1 MKKIVQFAVQY
12 PVTISMIILGILLLG
27 YISLGKLSIELFPE
41 INAPRIFVEL
51 KAGERPPEEI
61 EKQYIEGIESQV
73 MRLKGV
79 SQVSSTCMVGAAR
92 VKVEYNW
99 GIDMD
104 EAFLDLQKAL
114 TSYGQQDEI
123 EEFVITQHD
132 PNASPVMIVAMS
144 HPEITDM
151 NELRRTGENYIRNE
165 LIRLEGVADVV
176 LTGTEEKEI
185 VVETDPYRLQAF
197 GLTTD
202 NLVQQIM
209 SMNRNVSGGSI
220 VEMGKRYIIKGT
232 SLLADENDLNNIVV
246 TYKQASSANPGAV
259 TAAATAANAAI
270 ENRVPVFLRDV
281 ARVSFT
287 NKKPENIVRVNG
299 KRCVGLS
306 IYKETSYNTVKA
318 VEEIN
323 KSFETIRKAL
333 PGYEFTVVQNQA
345 SFIQNA
351 IGELR
356 DTAFIGAFF
365 SIIVLFIFLRRIG
378 LTLIVTIVLPISI
391 IATFVVMYFS
401 GLSLNIMTIGGL
413 ALGAGM
419 LVDNA
424 IVIVEN
430 IFRTLETGQSLKDSC
445 IKGTA
450 QVGGA
455 IISSTITTIVVFLP
469 IVYLHGASG
478 ALFKDQAWTV
488 ALTQVISLIVAILII
503 PMLFNSMY
511 ARRATVT
518 ATRALRFNW
527 YTSFLERVLDNRIKV
542 ILTALAVMIVTI
554 FILPYVGSEY
564 IPQSGTNEFSL
575 EIKLK
580 EGTQLERTE
589 GLVKNLETM
598 LGEILRDRAEIIYS
612 QVGPSTG
619 SNSEKAVFQ
628 NENTATVKIR
638 LKPSALKQSAE
649 IISEVSALT
658 QNLPDAEV
666 TVVRNETALESTL
679 GTDESPLMVEVT
691 GRDIAVLDTLTKEIK
706 SSLSNIPQIYNLKT
720 SIEEGAPEVDVIIDR
735 YMASMQGL
743 TADGIASQLKD
754 KLIGK
759 TAGKYDNAGEMN
771 DITVRLPD
779 LSLSEFN
786 SITLKGGATDIPL
799 YELARIEKSVSPRQL
814 LRNNQN
820 RIGTVT
826 ADVDRTVAFDKVIG
840 KVRERL
846 TTVTPPAEYNIKIT
860 GEEQKRQDAMS
871 NLGFALLLSIV
882 LVYMVMASQF
892 ESLIHPFT
900 VLLTI
905 PLAGAGSIWAFFLL
919 GKSLNIMAYIGIIM
933 LGGIAVNNSIIL
945 VDAIN
950 QFREEGYSLREAILK
965 GSQNRIRPILMTSF
979 SSILGLLPLTLGLGE
994 SAALRSPLA
1003 IALIAGLTASTVM
1016 SLVVIPCVYYIF
1028 DRKKKIPET
1037 EAI

>member
-1 MKKIVQFAVQY
+1 MKKIAQFAVNY

-27 YISLGKLSIELFPE
+27 YISLGKLSIDLFPE
-41 INAPRIFVEL
+41 ITAPRIFVEL
-51 KAGERPPEEI
+51 RSGERPPEEI
-61 EKQYIEGIESQV
+61 EKQFVEGIESQS

-79 SQVSSTCMVGAAR
+79 SQVSSACMVGAAR

-99 GIDMD
+99 STDMD
-104 EAFLDLQKAL
+104 QAFLDLQKAL
-114 TSYGQQDEI
+114 TNYSQHEDI
-123 EEFVITQHD
+123 DEFVITQHD
-132 PNASPVMIVAMS
+132 PNAAPVMVIAMS
-144 HPEITDM
+144 HPEISDM
-151 NELRRTGENYIRNE
+151 NELRKTGENYIRNE
-165 LIRLEGVADVV
+165 LVRLEGVADVV

-185 VVETDPYRLQAF
+185 LIETDPYRLSAY

-232 SLLADENDLNNIVV
+232 SLVASESDLKKIVV
-246 TYKQASSANPGAV
+246 AFKQLHSGA
-259 TAAATAANAAI
+259 TATATAPAAASTD
-270 ENRVPVFLRDV
+270 RVPVFLSDV
-281 ARVSFT
+281 AQVSFA
-287 NKKPENIVRVNG
+287 NKEPANIVRING

-306 IYKETSYNTVKA
+306 VYKETSYNTVKA

-323 KSFETIRKAL
+323 KTFETIRKAL
-333 PGYEFTVVQNQA
+333 PGYEFTTVQNQA
-345 SFIQNA
+345 SFISNA

-356 DTAFIGAFF
+356 DTAFLGALF
-365 SIIVLFIFLRRIG
+365 SIIVLFIFLRRGG
-378 LTLIVTIVLPISI
+378 LTFIVAVVLPVSV

-430 IFRTLETGQSLKDSC
+430 IFRNLETGESLKNSC
-445 IKGTA
+445 IKGTS

-455 IISSTITTIVVFLP
+455 IVSSTITTIVVFLP

-488 ALTQVISLIVAILII
+488 AFTQVISLVVAVLII

-511 ARRATVT
+511 AKKDRIT
-518 ATRALRFNW
+518 ATKALRFKW
-527 YTSFLERVLDNRIKV
+527 YTSFLERVLDNRGKIV
-542 ILTALAVMIVTI
+542 LAALAVLLATA
-554 FILPYVGSEY
+554 FIIPYVGSEY
-564 IPQSGTNEFSL
+564 IPQGGTSEFSL
-575 EIKLK
+575 EIKLA

-589 GLVKNLETM
+589 GLVKNLEFLVADVLT
-598 LGEILRDRAEIIYS
+598 DKAEVIYS
-612 QVGPSTG
+612 TAGPSA
-619 SNSEKAVFQ
+619 SSKSEKSVFQ
-628 NENTATVKIR
+628 NENTAVVKVK
-638 LKPSALKQSAE
+638 LKPSAVKQSAS
-649 IISEVSALT
+649 IIAGVEALT
-658 QNLPDAEV
+658 QDLPDIEV
-666 TVVRNETALESTL
+666 SVVKDETALQSTL
-679 GTDESPLMVEVT
+679 GTDESPLMIEVT
-691 GRDIAVLDTLTKEIK
+691 GRNLDILDTLTREIK
-706 SSLSNIPQIYNLKT
+706 TAVKGVPHIYNLKT
-720 SIEEGAPEVDVIIDR
+720 SIEEGAPEIDVVIDR
-735 YMASMQGL
+735 YMASMYGL
-743 TADGIASQLKD
+743 TAEGIATQLKD
-754 KLIGK
+754 KLMGK
-759 TAGKYDNAGEMN
+759 QAGKYDHAGEMS
-771 DITVRLPD
+771 DITVRLPE
-779 LSLSEFN
+779 LSLSDFN
-786 SITLKGGATDIPL
+786 NILIRAGQRDIPL
-799 YELARIEKSVSPRQL
+799 HEVARVEQSVSAKQL

-820 RIGTVT
+820 RMATVT
-826 ADVDRTVAFDKVIG
+826 ADVDRTTAFDKIIG
-840 KVRERL
+840 EVREKISGIVIPSEY
-846 TTVTPPAEYNIKIT
+846 TVNIT

-871 NLGFALLLSIV
+871 SLGFALLLSIV

-933 LGGIAVNNSIIL
+933 LGGIAVNNSILL

-950 QFREEGYSLREAILK
+950 QFRDEGLPLREAILK
-965 GSQNRIRPILMTSF
+965 AAQNRIRPILMTSF
-979 SSILGLLPLTLGLGE
+979 SSILGLLPLTLGFGE

-1003 IALIAGLTASTVM
+1003 IALIAGLTASTFM

-1028 DRKKKIPET
+1028 DRKKTTFPE
-1037 EAI
+1037 AV

>member
-1 MKKIVQFAVQY
+1 MKKIVQFAVNY

-27 YISLGKLSIELFPE
+27 YISLGKLSIDLFPE

-51 KAGERPPEEI
+51 KAGERPPDEI
-61 EKQYIEGIESQV
+61 EKQYVEGIESQA

-79 SQVSSTCMVGAAR
+79 SQVASTCMVGAAR

-99 GIDMD
+99 GTDMD
-104 EAFLDLQKAL
+104 DAFLDLQKAL
-114 TSYGQQDEI
+114 TSYGQQDGVD
-123 EEFVITQHD
+123 EFVITQHD
-132 PNASPVMIVAMS
+132 PNASPVMIMAMV
-144 HPEITDM
+144 HPDITDM
-151 NELRRTGENYIRNE
+151 NELRRTGDNYIRNE

-176 LTGTEEKEI
+176 LTGTEEREI
-185 VVETDPYRLQAF
+185 VVETDPYRLNAY

-202 NLVQQIM
+202 NLVQQIT

-246 TYKQASSANPGAV
+246 TYKQSS
-259 TAAATAANAAI
+259 TAAATVTTAAASTD
-270 ENRVPVFLRDV
+270 RVPVFLRDV

-287 NKKPENIVRVNG
+287 NKEPENIVRVNG

-318 VEEIN
+318 VEELN

-333 PGYEFTVVQNQA
+333 PGYEFTIVQNQA
-345 SFIQNA
+345 SFIRNA
-351 IGELR
+351 IRELR
-356 DTAFIGAFF
+356 DTAFLGALF
-365 SIIVLFIFLRRIG
+365 SIIVLYVFLRRTS
-378 LTLIVTIVLPISI
+378 LTLIVAIVLPISI
-391 IATFVVMYFS
+391 IATFVVMYFT

-430 IFRTLETGQSLKDSC
+430 IFRNLETGQSLKDSC
-445 IKGTA
+445 IKGTS

-455 IISSTITTIVVFLP
+455 IISSTLTAIVVFLP

-488 ALTQVISLIVAILII
+488 AFTQVISLVVAILII
-503 PMLFNSMY
+503 PMLFNTMY
-511 ARRATVT
+511 TKRSTVT
-518 ATRALRFNW
+518 ATKSLRFSW
-527 YTSFLERVLDNRIKV
+527 YTSFLSRMIDNRVRVV
-542 ILTALAVMIVTI
+542 IIAVAILIGTA
-554 FILPYVGSEY
+554 FILPYVGNEY
-564 IPQSGTNEFSL
+564 IPQGGTHEFSL

-580 EGTQLERTE
+580 EGTQLQRTE
-589 GLVKNLETM
+589 GLVKTLEAM
-598 LGEILRDRAEIIYS
+598 LTEVLGDRAEIIYS
-612 QVGPSTG
+612 QVGPTG
-619 SNSEKAVFQ
+619 SSNSERSVFQ
-628 NENTATVKIR
+628 NENTALVKIR
-638 LKPSALKQSAE
+638 LKSSVVKHSAE
-649 IISEVSALT
+649 IIAQVSELT

-666 TVVRNETALESTL
+666 TVVQNETALESTL

-706 SSLSNIPQIYNLKT
+706 EMLTDIPEIYNLKT

-735 YMASMQGL
+735 YAASMHNL
-743 TADGIASQLKD
+743 TADAIAAQLKD
-754 KLIGK
+754 KLMGK
-759 TAGKYDNAGEMN
+759 AAGKFDDAGEMN
-771 DITVRLPD
+771 DITVRLPEI
-779 LSLSEFN
+779 SLAEFN
-786 SITLKGGATDIPL
+786 SITLKGGQRDIPL
-799 YELARIEKSVSPRQL
+799 YEVARIDRSVSPRQL

-820 RIGTVT
+820 RVGTVT
-826 ADVDRTVAFDKVIG
+826 ADVDRTVAFDKVIE
-840 KVRERL
+840 KVQERL
-846 TTVTPPAEYNIKIT
+846 TNVIPPAEYTIHIT
-860 GEEQKRQDAMS
+860 GEEQKRQEAMS
-871 NLGFALLLSIV
+871 SLGFALLLSIV

-965 GSQNRIRPILMTSF
+965 GAQNRIRPILMTSF

-1016 SLVVIPCVYYIF
+1016 SLIVIPCVYFIF
-1028 DRKKKIPET
+1028 DRKKKASEP
-1037 EAI
+1037 AVV